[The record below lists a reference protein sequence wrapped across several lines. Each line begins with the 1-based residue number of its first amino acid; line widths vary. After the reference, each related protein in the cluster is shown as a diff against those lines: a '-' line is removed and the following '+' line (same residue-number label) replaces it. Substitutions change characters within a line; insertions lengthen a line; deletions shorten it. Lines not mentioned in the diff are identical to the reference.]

1 MATGRRGHTRCRP
14 FSARN
19 RKAGKLTD
27 NPSSL
32 HLTGRTLSFD
42 GDPRTDADAVRYTE
56 KGAVLVADGRIAWC
70 GQTGDEPAE
79 LLEGAVRHDYGDDL
93 ILPGFVDGHVHYP
106 QIGVIASFGAQL
118 LDWLEKY
125 TFPEEARF
133 SDAAYA
139 RQTAKLFLDL
149 LLANGTTT
157 AAVYCTVHPE
167 SADAFF
173 EEATLRDLRMI
184 AGKILMDR
192 NAPAD
197 VTDTAQSGYDETKA
211 LIGKWHG
218 RGRNLYAVT
227 PRFAPTSTPAQLE
240 ACGALMTE
248 FDDVY
253 LQSHVSENIDEVNWV
268 ADLFP
273 DARSYQDVYARS
285 GMLGPRSLYGHA
297 IHMDDAD
304 LAQAA
309 ETETKFVHCPTSN
322 LFIGSGLF
330 DIRRTRDAG
339 VNVMLGCDVGGG
351 TSLSPFATMK
361 AAYEIAQFS
370 GYSLTPEEAFW
381 LSTAGGA
388 EALSLG
394 DKIGRLHP
402 GYEADIVVL
411 NTASTPVIRQRMA
424 RAGNLRD
431 LLFAQMILA
440 DDRAIRAVYA
450 AGRKVDAVGADTAL

>member
-1 MATGRRGHTRCRP
+1 M
-14 FSARN
+14 
-19 RKAGKLTD
+19 
-27 NPSSL
+27 

-42 GDPRTDADAVRYTE
+42 DDPRTDAAAVRFTE
-56 KGAVLVADGRIAWC
+56 KGAVLIEGGRIVWC
-70 GQTGDEPAE
+70 GQAGDEPAE
-79 LLEGAVRHDYGDDL
+79 LAAGAVRHDYGDNL

-133 SDAAYA
+133 SDPDYA
-139 RQTAKLFLDL
+139 RETASLFLDL

-173 EEATLRDLRMI
+173 EEASSRNLRMI

-192 NAPAD
+192 NAPES
-197 VTDTAQSGYDETKA
+197 VTDTAQSGYEDTKY
-211 LIGKWHG
+211 LIEKWHG
-218 RGRNLYAVT
+218 QGRNLYAVT

-240 ACGALMTE
+240 ACGTLMSE
-248 FDDVY
+248 FEDVY
-253 LQSHVSENIDEVNWV
+253 LQTHVSENTDEVKWV
-268 ADLFP
+268 ADLFS
-273 DARSYQDVYARS
+273 DARSYQDAYAYY
-285 GMLGPRSLYGHA
+285 GLLGPRGLYGHA

-309 ETETKFVHCPTSN
+309 ETGTKFVHCPTSN

-330 DIRRTRDAG
+330 DIRRTWDAG
-339 VNVMLGCDVGGG
+339 VDVMLGCDVGGG

-370 GYSLTPEEAFW
+370 GYSLTPEQAFW

-388 EALSLG
+388 ETLSLG
-394 DKIGRLHP
+394 DRIGRLDA

-411 NTASTPVIRQRMA
+411 DLNSTPVIEQRMA
-424 RAGNLRD
+424 RAEDLRD
-431 LLFAQMILA
+431 VLFAQMILA
-440 DDRAIRAVYA
+440 DDRAVRAVYA
-450 AGRKVDAVGADTAL
+450 NGRRMAG

>member
-1 MATGRRGHTRCRP
+1 M
-14 FSARN
+14 
-19 RKAGKLTD
+19 GKLTET
-27 NPSSL
+27 SSKPIL
-32 HLTGRTLSFD
+32 LTGRTLSFD
-42 GDPRTDADAVRYTE
+42 GDPTVNPESVRYTE
-56 KGAVLVADGRIAWC
+56 NGAGLVADGHIVWT
-70 GQTGDEPAE
+70 GQAGDEPAD
-79 LLEGAVRHDYGDDL
+79 LSAGAARHDYGDNL

-133 SDAAYA
+133 SDPDYA
-139 RQTAKLFLDL
+139 DRTAKLFLDL

-173 EEATLRDLRMI
+173 AESSARNLRMI

-192 NAPAD
+192 NAPD
-197 VTDTAQSGYDETKA
+197 SVRDTAQSGYDETKL
-211 LIGKWHG
+211 LIEKWHG
-218 RGRNLYAVT
+218 QGRNLYAVT

-240 ACGALMTE
+240 ACGTLMSE
-248 FDDVY
+248 FPDIY
-253 LQSHVSENIDEVNWV
+253 LQSHVSENTEEVKWV
-268 ADLFP
+268 VELFS
-273 DARSYQDVYARS
+273 DARSYLDVYGRF
-285 GMLGPRSLYGHA
+285 GMLGARALYGHA

-309 ETETKFVHCPTSN
+309 GTDTKFVHCPTSN

-330 DIRRTRDAG
+330 RMQETRAAG
-339 VNVMLGCDVGGG
+339 VDVMLGCDVGGG

-381 LSTAGGA
+381 LSTSGGA
-388 EALSLG
+388 ETLSIG
-394 DKIGRLHP
+394 DRIGKLQP
-402 GYEADIVVL
+402 GYEADLVVL
-411 NTASTPVIRQRMA
+411 DVNSTPIIRQRMD
-424 RAGNLRD
+424 RADSLRD
-431 LLFAQMILA
+431 MLFTQMILA
-440 DDRAIRAVYA
+440 DDRAVRATYAGGGLVYRA
-450 AGRKVDAVGADTAL
+450 PD

>member
-1 MATGRRGHTRCRP
+1 M
-14 FSARN
+14 
-19 RKAGKLTD
+19 
-27 NPSSL
+27 
-32 HLTGRTLSFD
+32 
-42 GDPRTDADAVRYTE
+42 RYAE
-56 KGAVLVADGRIAWC
+56 KGAVLVEDGLIAWV
-70 GQTGDEPAE
+70 GQAGDEPAA
-79 LLEGAVRHDYGDDL
+79 LVKGAERHDYGDGL

-133 SDAAYA
+133 SDSGYA
-139 RQTAKLFLDL
+139 RETAKLFLDL

-157 AAVYCTVHPE
+157 AAVYCTVHPQ

-173 EEATLRDLRMI
+173 EESTSRNLRMI

-192 NAPAD
+192 NAPD
-197 VTDTAQSGYDETKA
+197 SVTDTAQSGYDETKS
-211 LIGKWHG
+211 LIERWHG

-240 ACGALMTE
+240 ACGALMAE
-248 FDDVY
+248 FDDTY
-253 LQSHVSENIDEVNWV
+253 LQSHVSENTEEVKWV

-273 DARSYQDVYARS
+273 EARSYQDVYARY
-285 GMLGPRSLYGHA
+285 GMLGPRALYGHA
-297 IHMDDAD
+297 IHMDAAD

-309 ETETKFVHCPTSN
+309 ETKTRYVHCPTSN

-330 DIRRTRDAG
+330 RMQETRQAG
-339 VNVMLGCDVGGG
+339 VDVMLGCDVGGG

-388 EALSLG
+388 DTLSLG
-394 DKIGRLHP
+394 DRIGRLAP
-402 GYEADIVVL
+402 GYEADLVVL
-411 NTASTPVIRQRMA
+411 NVNSTPIIRQRMD
-424 RAGNLRD
+424 RADSLRD
-431 LLFAQMILA
+431 MLFAQLILG
-440 DDRAIRAVYA
+440 DDRAVRATYA
-450 AGRKVDAVGADTAL
+450 AGVKVYEQAT

>member
-1 MATGRRGHTRCRP
+1 MGVKTLADTSPER
-14 FSARN
+14 
-19 RKAGKLTD
+19 L
-27 NPSSL
+27 L
-32 HLTGRTLSFD
+32 LTGRTLSFD
-42 GDPRTDADAVRYTE
+42 GDPGVDDAAVRYTE
-56 KGAVLVADGRIAWC
+56 KGAVLIEAGHIVWT
-70 GQTGDEPAE
+70 GQTGEEPAD
-79 LLEGAVRHDYGDDL
+79 LTLGAARHDYGDDL

-133 SDAAYA
+133 SDPAYA
-139 RQTAKLFLDL
+139 RETAKLFFDL

-173 EEATLRDLRMI
+173 EESTARNLRMI

-192 NAPAD
+192 NAPES
-197 VTDTAQSGYDETKA
+197 VQDTAQSGYDDSKA

-218 RGRNLYAVT
+218 QGRNLYAVT

-240 ACGALMTE
+240 ACGALMAE
-248 FDDVY
+248 FDDIY
-253 LQSHVSENIDEVNWV
+253 LQSHVSENTDEIKWV

-273 DARSYQDVYARS
+273 DARSYQDVYARF
-285 GMLGPRSLYGHA
+285 GMLGPRALYGHA
-297 IHMDDAD
+297 IHMDEAD

-309 ETETKFVHCPTSN
+309 ETKTKFVHCPTSN

-330 DIRRTRDAG
+330 RLNETRKAG

-388 EALSLG
+388 ETLSLG
-394 DKIGRLHP
+394 DKIGRLAP
-402 GYEADIVVL
+402 GYEADIVVID
-411 NTASTPVIRQRMA
+411 THSTPVIRQRMA
-424 RAGNLRD
+424 RAEILRD
-431 LLFAQMILA
+431 ELFAQMILA
-440 DDRAIRAVYA
+440 DDRAVRATYA
-450 AGRKVDAVGADTAL
+450 GGVRRHHQA

>member
-1 MATGRRGHTRCRP
+1 MGV
-14 FSARN
+14 
-19 RKAGKLTD
+19 GKLTET
-27 NPSSL
+27 SSKPIL
-32 HLTGRTLSFD
+32 LTGRTLSFD
-42 GDPRTDADAVRYTE
+42 GDPTVNPDSVRYTE
-56 KGAVLVADGRIAWC
+56 KGAVLLSDGHIVWT
-70 GQTGDEPAE
+70 GQAGDEPAD
-79 LLEGAVRHDYGDDL
+79 LSAGADRHDYGDNL

-133 SDAAYA
+133 SDPDYA
-139 RQTAKLFLDL
+139 DRTAKLFLDL

-173 EEATLRDLRMI
+173 AESSARNLRMI

-192 NAPAD
+192 NAPD
-197 VTDTAQSGYDETKA
+197 SVRDTAQSGYDETKL
-211 LIGKWHG
+211 LIEKWHG
-218 RGRNLYAVT
+218 QGRNLYAVT

-240 ACGALMTE
+240 ACGTLMSE
-248 FDDVY
+248 FPDIY
-253 LQSHVSENIDEVNWV
+253 LQSHVSENTEEVKWV
-268 ADLFP
+268 AELFS
-273 DARSYQDVYARS
+273 DARSYLDVYGRF
-285 GMLGPRSLYGHA
+285 GMLGARALYGHA

-309 ETETKFVHCPTSN
+309 GTDTKFVHCPTSN

-330 DIRRTRDAG
+330 RMQETRAAG
-339 VNVMLGCDVGGG
+339 VDVMLGCDVGGG

-381 LSTAGGA
+381 LSTSGGA
-388 EALSLG
+388 ETLSLG
-394 DKIGRLHP
+394 DRIGKLQP
-402 GYEADIVVL
+402 GYEADLVVL
-411 NTASTPVIRQRMA
+411 DVNSTPIIRQRMD
-424 RAGNLRD
+424 RAESLRD
-431 LLFAQMILA
+431 MLFAQIILA
-440 DDRAIRAVYA
+440 DDRAVRATYA
-450 AGRKVDAVGADTAL
+450 AGCLVYRAPD

>member
-1 MATGRRGHTRCRP
+1 M
-14 FSARN
+14 
-19 RKAGKLTD
+19 L
-27 NPSSL
+27 
-32 HLTGRTLSFD
+32 LTGRTLTFD
-42 GDPRTDADAVRYTE
+42 GDPRIDDDAARYTE
-56 KGAVLVADGRIAWC
+56 NGAVLIEGGQIAWC
-70 GQTGDEPAE
+70 GQAGDEPPE
-79 LLEGAVRHDYGDDL
+79 LAYGADRHDYGDDL

-106 QIGVIASFGAQL
+106 QIGVIASFGTQL

-133 SDAAYA
+133 SDPDHA
-139 RQTAKLFLDL
+139 RETASLFLDL

-173 EEATLRDLRMI
+173 DESTARNLRMI

-192 NAPAD
+192 HAPD
-197 VTDTAQSGYDETKA
+197 SVTDTAQSGYDETKT
-211 LIGKWHG
+211 LIEKWHG

-240 ACGALMTE
+240 ACGQLMAE

-253 LQSHVSENIDEVNWV
+253 LQTHVSENLDEIRWV
-268 ADLFP
+268 SELFP
-273 DARSYQDVYARS
+273 DARSYQDVYARY
-285 GMLGPRSLYGHA
+285 GMLGPRGLYGHA

-304 LAQAA
+304 LSQAA
-309 ETETKFVHCPTSN
+309 ETHTKFVHCPTSN

-330 DIRRTRDAG
+330 DMRRTWDAG
-339 VNVMLGCDVGGG
+339 VDVMLGCDVGGG

-370 GYSLTPEEAFW
+370 GYSLTPEQAFW

-388 EALSLG
+388 DTLSLG
-394 DKIGRLHP
+394 DRIGRIEV

-411 NTASTPVIRQRMA
+411 DLNSTPVIRQRVE
-424 RAGNLRD
+424 RSETLRD
-431 LLFAQMILA
+431 ILFAQMILA
-440 DDRAIRAVYA
+440 DDRAVRAVYA
-450 AGRKVDAVGADTAL
+450 NGVKVAG

>member
-1 MATGRRGHTRCRP
+1 M
-14 FSARN
+14 
-19 RKAGKLTD
+19 GKLTET
-27 NPSSL
+27 SSKPIL
-32 HLTGRTLSFD
+32 LTGRSLSFD
-42 GDPRTDADAVRYTE
+42 GDPTVNPESVRYTE
-56 KGAVLVADGRIAWC
+56 KGAVLLADGHIVWT
-70 GQTGDEPAE
+70 GQAGDEPADFSA
-79 LLEGAVRHDYGDDL
+79 GAARHDYGDNL

-133 SDAAYA
+133 SDPDYA
-139 RQTAKLFLDL
+139 DRTAKLFLDL

-173 EEATLRDLRMI
+173 AESSARNLRMI

-192 NAPAD
+192 NAPD
-197 VTDTAQSGYDETKA
+197 SVRDTAQSGYDETKL
-211 LIGKWHG
+211 LIEKWHG
-218 RGRNLYAVT
+218 QGRNLYAVT

-240 ACGALMTE
+240 ACGTLMSE
-248 FDDVY
+248 FPDIY
-253 LQSHVSENIDEVNWV
+253 LQSHVSENTEEVKWV
-268 ADLFP
+268 AELFS
-273 DARSYQDVYARS
+273 DARSYLDVYGRF
-285 GMLGPRSLYGHA
+285 GMLGARALYGHA

-309 ETETKFVHCPTSN
+309 GTDTKFVHCPTSN

-330 DIRRTRDAG
+330 RMQETRAAG
-339 VNVMLGCDVGGG
+339 VDVMLGCDVGGG

-381 LSTAGGA
+381 LSTSGGA
-388 EALSLG
+388 ETLSLG
-394 DKIGRLHP
+394 DRIGKLQP
-402 GYEADIVVL
+402 GYEADLVVL
-411 NTASTPVIRQRMA
+411 DVNSTPIIRQRMD
-424 RAGNLRD
+424 RADSLRD
-431 LLFAQMILA
+431 MLFTQMILA
-440 DDRAIRAVYA
+440 DDRAVRATYA
-450 AGRKVDAVGADTAL
+450 AGGLVYRAPD

>member
-1 MATGRRGHTRCRP
+1 MSEQGGRR
-14 FSARN
+14 
-19 RKAGKLTD
+19 
-27 NPSSL
+27 L
-32 HLTGRTLSFD
+32 HITGRTLTFE
-42 GDPRTDADAVRYTE
+42 GDPRTDDGAVRYTE
-56 KGAVLVADGRIAWC
+56 QGAVLVEGGHIVWC
-70 GQTGDEPAE
+70 GQAGNEPNE
-79 LLEGAVRHDYGDDL
+79 LADGADHHDYGDDL

-133 SDAAYA
+133 SDLNYA
-139 RQTAKLFLDL
+139 RETASLFLDL

-173 EEATLRDLRMI
+173 EEAASRNLRMI

-192 NAPAD
+192 NAPD
-197 VTDTAQSGYDETKA
+197 TVTDTAQSGYDDSRS
-211 LIGKWHG
+211 LIEKWHG

-240 ACGALMTE
+240 VCGQLMSE
-248 FDDVY
+248 FGDVY
-253 LQSHVSENIDEVNWV
+253 LQTHVSENLDEIKWV
-268 ADLFP
+268 SDLFP
-273 DARSYQDVYARS
+273 EARSYQDVYARY
-285 GMLGPRSLYGHA
+285 GMLGPRGLYGHA

-304 LAQAA
+304 LAQASESGA
-309 ETETKFVHCPTSN
+309 KFVHCPTSN

-330 DIRRTRDAG
+330 DMRRTWDAG
-339 VNVMLGCDVGGG
+339 VDVMLGCDVGGG

-370 GYSLTPEEAFW
+370 GYSLTPEQAFW

-388 EALSLG
+388 DTLSLG
-394 DKIGRLHP
+394 DRIGRLAA

-411 NTASTPVIRQRMA
+411 NLNSTPVIRQRME
-424 RAGNLRD
+424 RAENLRD
-431 LLFAQMILA
+431 MLFAQMILA
-440 DDRAIRAVYA
+440 DDRAVRVVYA
-450 AGRKVDAVGADTAL
+450 NGAKVSG

>member
-1 MATGRRGHTRCRP
+1 M
-14 FSARN
+14 
-19 RKAGKLTD
+19 GKLTET
-27 NPSSL
+27 SSKPIL
-32 HLTGRTLSFD
+32 LTGRSLSFD
-42 GDPRTDADAVRYTE
+42 GDPTVNPESVRYTE
-56 KGAVLVADGRIAWC
+56 KGAVLLADGHIVWT
-70 GQTGDEPAE
+70 GQAGDEPAD
-79 LLEGAVRHDYGDDL
+79 LSAGAARHDYGDNL

-133 SDAAYA
+133 SDPDYA
-139 RQTAKLFLDL
+139 DRTAKLFLDL

-173 EEATLRDLRMI
+173 AESSARNLRMI

-192 NAPAD
+192 NAPD
-197 VTDTAQSGYDETKA
+197 NVRDTAQSGYDETKL
-211 LIGKWHG
+211 LIEKWHG
-218 RGRNLYAVT
+218 QGRNLYAVT

-240 ACGALMTE
+240 ACGTLMSE
-248 FDDVY
+248 FSDIY
-253 LQSHVSENIDEVNWV
+253 LQSHVSENTEEVKWV
-268 ADLFP
+268 AELFS
-273 DARSYQDVYARS
+273 DARSYLDVYGRF
-285 GMLGPRSLYGHA
+285 GMLGARALYGHA

-309 ETETKFVHCPTSN
+309 GTDTKFVHCPTSN

-330 DIRRTRDAG
+330 RMQETRAAG
-339 VNVMLGCDVGGG
+339 VDVMLGCDVGGG

-381 LSTAGGA
+381 LSTSGGA
-388 EALSLG
+388 ETLSLG
-394 DKIGRLHP
+394 DRIGKLQP
-402 GYEADIVVL
+402 GYEADLVVL
-411 NTASTPVIRQRMA
+411 DVNSTPIIRQRMD
-424 RAGNLRD
+424 RADSLRD
-431 LLFAQMILA
+431 MLFTQMILA
-440 DDRAIRAVYA
+440 DDRAVRATYA
-450 AGRKVDAVGADTAL
+450 AGGLVYRAPD

>member
-1 MATGRRGHTRCRP
+1 V
-14 FSARN
+14 
-19 RKAGKLTD
+19 GKLTET
-27 NPSSL
+27 SSKPIL
-32 HLTGRTLSFD
+32 LTGRTLSFD
-42 GDPRTDADAVRYTE
+42 GDPTVNPESVRYTE
-56 KGAVLVADGRIAWC
+56 KGAVLLADGHIVWT
-70 GQTGDEPAE
+70 GQAGDEPAD
-79 LLEGAVRHDYGDDL
+79 LSAGAARHDYGDNL

-133 SDAAYA
+133 SDPDYA
-139 RQTAKLFLDL
+139 DRTAKLFLDL

-173 EEATLRDLRMI
+173 AESSARNLRMI

-192 NAPAD
+192 NAPD
-197 VTDTAQSGYDETKA
+197 SVRDTAQSGYDETKL
-211 LIGKWHG
+211 LIEKWHG
-218 RGRNLYAVT
+218 QGRNLYAVT

-240 ACGALMTE
+240 ACGTLMSE
-248 FDDVY
+248 FPDIY
-253 LQSHVSENIDEVNWV
+253 LQSHVSENTEEVKWV
-268 ADLFP
+268 AELFS
-273 DARSYQDVYARS
+273 DARSYLDVYGRF
-285 GMLGPRSLYGHA
+285 GMLGARALYGHA

-309 ETETKFVHCPTSN
+309 GTDTKFVHCPTSN

-330 DIRRTRDAG
+330 RMQETRAAG
-339 VNVMLGCDVGGG
+339 VDVMLGCDVGGG

-381 LSTAGGA
+381 LSTSGGA
-388 EALSLG
+388 ETLSIG
-394 DKIGRLHP
+394 DRIGKLQP
-402 GYEADIVVL
+402 GYEADLVVL
-411 NTASTPVIRQRMA
+411 DVNSTPIIRQRMD
-424 RAGNLRD
+424 RADSLRD
-431 LLFAQMILA
+431 MLFTQMILA
-440 DDRAIRAVYA
+440 DDRAVRATYAGGGLVYRA
-450 AGRKVDAVGADTAL
+450 PD

>member
-1 MATGRRGHTRCRP
+1 M
-14 FSARN
+14 
-19 RKAGKLTD
+19 GKLTET
-27 NPSSL
+27 SSKPIL
-32 HLTGRTLSFD
+32 LTGRTLSFD
-42 GDPRTDADAVRYTE
+42 GDPTVNPESVRYTE
-56 KGAVLVADGRIAWC
+56 KGAVLLADGHIVWT
-70 GQTGDEPAE
+70 GQAGDEPAD
-79 LLEGAVRHDYGDDL
+79 LSAGAARHDYGDNL

-133 SDAAYA
+133 SDPDYA
-139 RQTAKLFLDL
+139 DRTAKLFLDL

-173 EEATLRDLRMI
+173 AESSARNLRMI

-192 NAPAD
+192 NAPD
-197 VTDTAQSGYDETKA
+197 SVRDTAQSGYDETKL
-211 LIGKWHG
+211 LIEKWHG
-218 RGRNLYAVT
+218 QGRNLYAVT

-240 ACGALMTE
+240 ACGTLMSE
-248 FDDVY
+248 FPDIY
-253 LQSHVSENIDEVNWV
+253 LQSHVSENTEEVKWV
-268 ADLFP
+268 AELFS
-273 DARSYQDVYARS
+273 DARSYLDVYGRF
-285 GMLGPRSLYGHA
+285 GMLGARALYGHA

-309 ETETKFVHCPTSN
+309 GTDTKFVHCPTSN

-330 DIRRTRDAG
+330 RMQETRAAG
-339 VNVMLGCDVGGG
+339 VDVMLGCDVGGG

-381 LSTAGGA
+381 LSTSGGA
-388 EALSLG
+388 ETLSIG
-394 DKIGRLHP
+394 DRIGKLQP
-402 GYEADIVVL
+402 GYEADLVVL
-411 NTASTPVIRQRMA
+411 DVNSTPIIRQRMD
-424 RAGNLRD
+424 RADSLRD
-431 LLFAQMILA
+431 MLFTQMILA
-440 DDRAIRAVYA
+440 DDRAVRATYAGGGLVYRA
-450 AGRKVDAVGADTAL
+450 PD